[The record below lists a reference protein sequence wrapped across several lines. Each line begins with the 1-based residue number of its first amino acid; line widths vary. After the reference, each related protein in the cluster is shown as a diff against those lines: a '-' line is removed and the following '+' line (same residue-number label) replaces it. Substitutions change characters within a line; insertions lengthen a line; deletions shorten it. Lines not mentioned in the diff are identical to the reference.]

1 LDKYYKILRIPAN
14 SRLEDI
20 KKAYRKLAHEFHPDV
35 NRLPDAR
42 ERFIE
47 INEAYEYLTNK
58 IKLEQALKANY
69 NEHEETAQEII
80 DAWLAGERERI
91 RAMAKKYAD
100 MKYRNFKKSEAYRT
114 TLKIDYSLQY
124 AGLVLGSFVIAGC
137 FFGVLS
143 QWKSNPVL
151 VDASYIIRSI
161 IASLVG
167 FMMVSFSG
175 YKIFK
180 RLTLKNKKR

>member
-35 NRLPDAR
+35 SRLSDAR

-58 IKLEQALKANY
+58 LKLEQALKANY

-80 DAWLAGERERI
+80 DAWLAGERERM
-91 RAMAKKYAD
+91 RARAKKYAD
-100 MKYRNFKKSEAYRT
+100 MKYRNFKKSETYRA
-114 TLKIDYSLQY
+114 TLKMDYSLQY
-124 AGLVLGSFVIAGC
+124 AGLVLGCFVIAGC
-137 FFGVLS
+137 FWGVLS
-143 QWKSNPVL
+143 QWKSNPVF
-151 VDASYIIRSI
+151 VDAGYIIRAI

-167 FMMVSFSG
+167 FMMLSFSG
-175 YKIFK
+175 YKILE
-180 RLTLKNKKR
+180 RLTKKKKKY